1 MNQNDAILS
10 AEQYTEYVDTI
21 NKTIGVKSDY
31 ESSKRANNS
40 RAVCLLLDKYG
51 YKIQMLIPD

>member
-1 MNQNDAILS
+1 MKENDAILS
-10 AEQYTEYVDTI
+10 AEQNVDYVDKI

-31 ESSKRANNS
+31 ESSRRANSS
-40 RAVCLLLDKYG
+40 RAVKVLKEKYG